1 MAGIFKYRKWK
12 SLPLTATMEW
22 LINGYNEEQGGDL
35 NGYNGMTDLTATRRA
50 KGRQEWIYCIN
61 YENRRNWKYSCG
73 FQHSR
78 KFFKTLVGFKELF
91 GFGSIF

>member
-35 NGYNGMTDLTATRRA
+35 NGYNGMTDLTA
-50 KGRQEWIYCIN
+50 IYKKSQGAAGVDILHKLW
-61 YENRRNWKYSCG
+61 RML
-73 FQHSR
+73 
-78 KFFKTLVGFKELF
+78 FFLK
-91 GFGSIF
+91 S

>member
-61 YENRRNWKYSCG
+61 YGECC
-73 FQHSR
+73 
-78 KFFKTLVGFKELF
+78 FF
-91 GFGSIF
+91 